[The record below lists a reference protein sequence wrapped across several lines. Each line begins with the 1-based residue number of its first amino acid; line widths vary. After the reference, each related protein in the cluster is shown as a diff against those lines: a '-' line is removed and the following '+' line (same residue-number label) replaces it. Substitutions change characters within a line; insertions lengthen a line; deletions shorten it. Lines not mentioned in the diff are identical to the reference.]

1 MRPRI
6 EPPCKRYFPADNL
19 LARSAVNASLSRL
32 HDLTCDSLQ
41 RLWNA
46 VEKGWCPPPLYA
58 CAVRDF
64 PLRVSEEL
72 VRLLS
77 AVHFYL
83 NRTGVNLEPRLREN
97 LPASTAAETARL

>member
-1 MRPRI
+1 MQRLS
-6 EPPCKRYFPADNL
+6 PCRRYFPADNL

-32 HDLTCDSLQ
+32 HDLTCDAIP

-46 VEKGWCPPPLYA
+46 VEKGWCPPPIYA
-58 CAVRDF
+58 EAVRDHSF
-64 PLRVSEEL
+64 RVSEEL

-83 NRTGVNLEPRLREN
+83 KRTGEKNPSSALRAN
-97 LPASTAAETARL
+97 LPANTAAETANL